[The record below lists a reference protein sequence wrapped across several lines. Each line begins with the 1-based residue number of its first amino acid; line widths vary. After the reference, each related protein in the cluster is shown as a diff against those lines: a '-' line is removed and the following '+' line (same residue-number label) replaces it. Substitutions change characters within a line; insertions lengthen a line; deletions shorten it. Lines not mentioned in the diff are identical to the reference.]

1 MPYGASGR
9 PLASGLRYNQRKAI
23 DTTSEQLQRV
33 RDMVYHLSE
42 SLGENEWVY
51 LVFIIIVK

>member
-1 MPYGASGR
+1 M
-9 PLASGLRYNQRKAI
+9 ASGLRYNQRKAI